1 MISVNGKCCSK
12 PDEVF
17 PLKEVDSVEIVSLV
31 DNCVDFLSTIERK
44 EVYQARKWVKE
55 RKGDGWMREHFRLPV
70 AEHGFSVL
78 VRAFRGDGFHSILFD
93 AGGSSD
99 GVVANADRMG
109 LDLSEI
115 ESIVLSHGH
124 YDHFGGLLAVLRV
137 VNKAGLPIVVHED
150 MFKARGIAEP
160 DGTVRKHLDFPTDNQ
175 AKPARYVRTKQP
187 HLLAGDT
194 ILVTGE
200 IPRKTDFEKGFSQH
214 RVFVDGK
221 WQPDPHVRDD
231 RAIAISIKQKGLVII
246 SGCAHSGIV
255 NTALYAKQ
263 ITAANDVFAI
273 MGGFHL
279 AGKEFEPRIVPT
291 VKELKLLNPQLILP
305 SHCTGWRGTYAIA
318 QAMPDAFIWGSV
330 GNLYQF

>member
-1 MISVNGKCCSK
+1 M
-12 PDEVF
+12 DEEYDIRPTQTVA
-17 PLKEVDSVEIVSLV
+17 LKEVDSVEIVSLI
-31 DNCVDFLSTIERK
+31 DNSIDFLSSIEK
-44 EVYQARKWVKE
+44 EGVQQVREWVKE
-55 RKGDGWMREHFRLPV
+55 RRGEEWFKEHFRPPL
-70 AEHGFSVL
+70 AEHGFSML
-78 VRAFRGDGFHSILFD
+78 VRVFCDNKMHEMLFD
-93 AGGSSD
+93 TGGSSE
-99 GVVANADRMG
+99 GAVTNAIRMG
-109 LDLSEI
+109 IDLSDI
-115 ESIVLSHGH
+115 GSIILSHGH

-150 MFKARGIAEP
+150 MFRTRGIAEP
-160 DGTVRKHLDFPTDNQ
+160 DGTVRKHLDFPTDDQ
-175 AKPARYVRTKQP
+175 VKPARYVRTKQP

-221 WQPDPHVRDD
+221 WEPDPHIWDD
-231 RAIAISIKQKGLVII
+231 RAIAINIKQKGLVVI

-255 NTALYAKQ
+255 NTTLYAKQ

-318 QAMPDAFIWGSV
+318 QAIPDAFIWGSV

>member
-44 EVYQARKWVKE
+44 EVYQVRKWVKE

-78 VRAFRGDGFHSILFD
+78 VRTFRSDGFHSILFD
-93 AGGSSD
+93 AGGSYD

-137 VNKAGLPIVVHED
+137 VGKTGLPIVVHED
-150 MFKARGIAEP
+150 MFKTRGIAEP
-160 DGTVRKHLDFPTDNQ
+160 DGTVRKHLDFPTDDQ
-175 AKPARYVRTKQP
+175 VKPARYVRTKQP
-187 HLLAGDT
+187 QLLAGDT

-221 WQPDPHVRDD
+221 WEPDPHVWDD
-231 RAIAISIKQKGLVII
+231 RAIAINIKQKGLVVI

-255 NTALYAKQ
+255 NTTLYAKQ
-263 ITAANDVFAI
+263 IVAANDVFAI

-291 VKELKLLNPQLILP
+291 VKQLKLLNPQLIVP

-330 GNLYQF
+330 GNLYRF

>member
-1 MISVNGKCCSK
+1 M
-12 PDEVF
+12 DEEYDIRPTQTVA
-17 PLKEVDSVEIVSLV
+17 LKEVDSVEIVSLI
-31 DNCVDFLSTIERK
+31 DNSIDFLSSIEK
-44 EVYQARKWVKE
+44 EGVQQVREWVKE
-55 RKGDGWMREHFRLPV
+55 RRGEEWFKEHFRPPL
-70 AEHGFSVL
+70 AEHGFSML
-78 VRAFRGDGFHSILFD
+78 VRVFCDNKMHEMLFD
-93 AGGSSD
+93 TGGSSE
-99 GVVANADRMG
+99 GAVTNAIRMG
-109 LDLSEI
+109 IDLSDI
-115 ESIVLSHGH
+115 GSIILSHGH

-150 MFKARGIAEP
+150 MFRTRGIAEP
-160 DGTVRKHLDFPTDNQ
+160 DGTVRKHLDFPTDDQ
-175 AKPARYVRTKQP
+175 VKPARYVRTKQP

-221 WQPDPHVRDD
+221 WEPDPHIWDD
-231 RAIAISIKQKGLVII
+231 RAIAINIKQKGLVVI

-255 NTALYAKQ
+255 NTTLYAKQ

-291 VKELKLLNPQLILP
+291 VKQLKLLNPQLILP
-305 SHCTGWRGTYAIA
+305 SHCTGWRGTYVIA

-330 GNLYQF
+330 GNLYRF

>member
-1 MISVNGKCCSK
+1 M
-12 PDEVF
+12 DEEHDIRPTQTVA
-17 PLKEVDSVEIVSLV
+17 LKEVDSVEIVSLI
-31 DNCVDFLSTIERK
+31 DNSIDFLSSIEK
-44 EVYQARKWVKE
+44 EGVQQVREWVKE
-55 RKGDGWMREHFRLPV
+55 RRGEEWFKEHFRPPL
-70 AEHGFSVL
+70 AEHGFSML
-78 VRAFRGDGFHSILFD
+78 VRVFCDNKMHEILFD
-93 AGGSSD
+93 TGGSSE
-99 GVVANADRMG
+99 GAVTNAIRMG
-109 LDLSEI
+109 IDLSDI
-115 ESIVLSHGH
+115 GSIILSHGH

-150 MFKARGIAEP
+150 MFRTRGIAEP
-160 DGTVRKHLDFPTDNQ
+160 DGTVRKHLDFPTDDQ
-175 AKPARYVRTKQP
+175 VKPARYVRTKQP

-221 WQPDPHVRDD
+221 WEPDPHIWDD
-231 RAIAISIKQKGLVII
+231 RAIAINIKQKGLVVI

-255 NTALYAKQ
+255 NTTLYAKQ

-318 QAMPDAFIWGSV
+318 QAIPDAFIWGSV